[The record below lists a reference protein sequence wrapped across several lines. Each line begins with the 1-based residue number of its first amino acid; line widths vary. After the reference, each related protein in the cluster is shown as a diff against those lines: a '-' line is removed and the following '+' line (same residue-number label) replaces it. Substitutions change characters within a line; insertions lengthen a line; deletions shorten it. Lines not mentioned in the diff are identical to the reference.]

1 MIKPHSLDELSGVA
15 DVAEQ
20 RELSDNLSVSSAL
33 YLGAS
38 DMLKLHA
45 MLEQPDD
52 QAHAL
57 CVLRRLSTVP
67 ITAQL
72 ESTTGILALMRELST
87 DEIVQAA
94 VEAGSGEAGQAASL
108 IMRIISVWEAQLEE
122 ERQQRDAQQQRSVR
136 LQWASRNHPATQAFF
151 TCLLT
156 RLLACVVA
164 YGLTYLTYLLAC
176 FGPHAMTHP
185 GDRSMC
191 ECPCPQGHDH
201 DLVLCAYHD
210 HDLVL
215 CAYHDHDLVLCA
227 YHDHVIL
234 SNVRGASL
242 CHPAA
247 MLLLCHPA
255 AMLLLCHP
263 AAGL

>member
-20 RELSDNLSVSSAL
+20 RELSDNVSSAL

-210 HDLVL
+210 H
-215 CAYHDHDLVLCA
+215 
-227 YHDHVIL
+227 VIL